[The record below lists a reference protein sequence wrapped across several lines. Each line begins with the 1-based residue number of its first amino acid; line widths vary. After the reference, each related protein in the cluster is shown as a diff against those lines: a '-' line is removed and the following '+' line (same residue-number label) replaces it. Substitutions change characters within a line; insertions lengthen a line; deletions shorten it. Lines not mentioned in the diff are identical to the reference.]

1 MATTC
6 IFHMYMSRS
15 FSDTLSRLRANMS
28 LLLHFS
34 DVYLAWKPLNNVV
47 PFFFT
52 ELTNCRT
59 RCDHGKHYTNPL
71 VLLIESYVTYFNLIR
86 TEYVV

>member
-47 PFFFT
+47 PFFLPNSQT
-52 ELTNCRT
+52 AAHDVITVNIT
-59 RCDHGKHYTNPL
+59 
-71 VLLIESYVTYFNLIR
+71 LIVGPTD
-86 TEYVV
+86 